1 VVTWILRA
9 LIAGAFVL
17 WIAGAISGVS
27 ATSDNQLVSTAW
39 YAFFAVGVLALIGGL
54 VGFVVKALICP
65 RGRLLAGKRGE
76 PDIVEIRNVHHAFI
90 EAASHMYAE
99 RGDLPLPPGSN

>member
-1 VVTWILRA
+1 VVTWIPRA

-54 VGFVVKALICP
+54 VVKALICP